1 MNSETDKLETASAAA
16 AEQSVAPED
25 AKEKTEAP
33 LLPEGLLEAEALAE
47 AESLETMLVPEEII
61 EEENEAGVL
70 DGRSESRGTP
80 HESGREAE
88 TDEAPATST
97 VVEISSMD
105 ETAAAAEPVQAVVI
119 EPADSFEVEAEPAFN
134 MAVEGEADIPVVQ
147 DKEEE
152 PEPERLT
159 DRELNEMI
167 EGLCLSKAEEF
178 QMIGYE
184 HVTGEEIWECIN
196 DRYKKKGLPP
206 LHQVVNDILSL
217 KPNQFMNYL
226 TLSMYRRS

>member
-1 MNSETDKLETASAAA
+1 MNSETDKLESAPAA
-16 AEQSVAPED
+16 TEQSGAMED
-25 AKEKTEAP
+25 AKEQTGAP

-47 AESLETMLVPEEII
+47 AEPPETMLNPEETDVEI
-61 EEENEAGVL
+61 EANDPDARTESGEAAEYDFEAG
-70 DGRSESRGTP
+70 
-80 HESGREAE
+80 
-88 TDEAPATST
+88 TDPAGETST
-97 VVEISSMD
+97 VVEISTAE
-105 ETAAAAEPVQAVVI
+105 ETSAAAEPVQAVVI
-119 EPADSFEVEAEPAFN
+119 DPADSFAVEAEPAFD
-134 MAVEGEADIPVVQ
+134 MAAESEFHTGDAPGI
-147 DKEEE
+147 KEEE
-152 PEPERLT
+152 AEPERLN

-196 DRYKKKGLPP
+196 DRYKKKGTPP

>member
-1 MNSETDKLETASAAA
+1 M
-16 AEQSVAPED
+16 
-25 AKEKTEAP
+25 
-33 LLPEGLLEAEALAE
+33 
-47 AESLETMLVPEEII
+47 
-61 EEENEAGVL
+61 EEE
-70 DGRSESRGTP
+70 S
-80 HESGREAE
+80 
-88 TDEAPATST
+88 
-97 VVEISSMD
+97 
-105 ETAAAAEPVQAVVI
+105 
-119 EPADSFEVEAEPAFN
+119 
-134 MAVEGEADIPVVQ
+134 
-147 DKEEE
+147 
-152 PEPERLT
+152 EPERLN

>member
-16 AEQSVAPED
+16 AEQSEAPED
-25 AKEKTEAP
+25 AKEQTEAP

-47 AESLETMLVPEEII
+47 AKYMETMLGPEEI
-61 EEENEAGVL
+61 EEEKDADVP
-70 DGRSESRGTP
+70 DGWPESGGTLQ
-80 HESGREAE
+80 ESGREAE
-88 TDEAPATST
+88 TDEAPETPT

-119 EPADSFEVEAEPAFN
+119 DPADSFEVEEEPAFD
-134 MAVEGEADIPVVQ
+134 MAVEGEFNTV
-147 DKEEE
+147 EEE
-152 PEPERLT
+152 SEPERLN

>member
-16 AEQSVAPED
+16 EEQSGAPED

-47 AESLETMLVPEEII
+47 AESLETMLEPEEII
-61 EEENEAGVL
+61 EEDKEADVA
-70 DGRSESRGTP
+70 DGRPESRGTL

-88 TDEAPATST
+88 TDEAPETST

-119 EPADSFEVEAEPAFN
+119 DPADSFEVEAEPAFD
-134 MAVEGEADIPVVQ
+134 MAVEGEVDTPVVPST
-147 DKEEE
+147 EEE

-184 HVTGEEIWECIN
+184 HVKGEEIWECIN

>member
-1 MNSETDKLETASAAA
+1 MNSETDKLESVPAAP
-16 AEQSVAPED
+16 EQSGAMDD
-25 AKEKTEAP
+25 AKEQTEAP

-47 AESLETMLVPEEII
+47 AEPLETMLNPEETDVEI
-61 EEENEAGVL
+61 EVNNPDGSAESGGTAEYDFEAGK
-70 DGRSESRGTP
+70 DP
-80 HESGREAE
+80 REV
-88 TDEAPATST
+88 TST
-97 VVEISSMD
+97 VVEISTED
-105 ETAAAAEPVQAVVI
+105 ETSAAAEPVQAVVVD
-119 EPADSFEVEAEPAFN
+119 PDGSFAVKAEPAFD
-134 MAVEGEADIPVVQ
+134 MAAESEFHTGDDQGIQ
-147 DKEEE
+147 EEE
-152 PEPERLT
+152 SEPERLT

>member
-16 AEQSVAPED
+16 AEQSEAPED
-25 AKEKTEAP
+25 AKEQTEAP

-47 AESLETMLVPEEII
+47 AESMETMLEPEEI
-61 EEENEAGVL
+61 EEKDADVP
-70 DGRSESRGTP
+70 DGWPESGGTLQ
-80 HESGREAE
+80 ESGREAE
-88 TDEAPATST
+88 TDEAPETPT

-119 EPADSFEVEAEPAFN
+119 DPADSFEVEAEPAFD
-134 MAVEGEADIPVVQ
+134 MAVEGEFNTV
-147 DKEEE
+147 EEE
-152 PEPERLT
+152 SEPERLN

>member
-1 MNSETDKLETASAAA
+1 MNSETDKLEPVPSAT
-16 AEQSVAPED
+16 EQSGAMDD
-25 AKEKTEAP
+25 AKEQTEAP
-33 LLPEGLLEAEALAE
+33 LLPEGLLETEALAE
-47 AESLETMLVPEEII
+47 AVPLETMLKPEET
-61 EEENEAGVL
+61 EEEIKANSPDGRAENGGAAAFDPEAGT
-70 DGRSESRGTP
+70 DPAG
-80 HESGREAE
+80 E
-88 TDEAPATST
+88 TSA
-97 VVEISSMD
+97 VVEISTAD
-105 ETAAAAEPVQAVVI
+105 ETSAAAEPVQAVVI
-119 EPADSFEVEAEPAFN
+119 DPADSFAVEAEPAFD
-134 MAVEGEADIPVVQ
+134 MAAESEVHTGDAQGIQ
-147 DKEEE
+147 EEE
-152 PEPERLT
+152 TEPERLS

>member
-16 AEQSVAPED
+16 AEQDEAPED
-25 AKEKTEAP
+25 TKEQTESR

-47 AESLETMLVPEEII
+47 AESLETMLEPEET
-61 EEENEAGVL
+61 EKKKDADVL
-70 DGRSESRGTP
+70 DGWPESGGTLQ
-80 HESGREAE
+80 ESGREAE
-88 TDEAPATST
+88 TGEAPETST

-119 EPADSFEVEAEPAFN
+119 DPADSFEVEAEPAFD
-134 MAVEGEADIPVVQ
+134 MAVEGEFNTGAAQGIM
-147 DKEEE
+147 EEE
-152 PEPERLT
+152 SEPERLN